1 MHSLNSHKWHT
12 ITYLNDYYVSLFWYD
27 YQCVCSS
34 QAASA
39 GSVLNHKGVES
50 LLVQSGGSAC
60 CGWRIKERPWYV
72 CLCVN
77 SIDLTDT
84 LKKRPIKWQR
94 DLILSLFSSTKQCAW
109 IPVREEAVWQH
120 RERACDCARSTGT
133 AKRRAN
139 YHFALHGYQTEWPQK
154 CLPA

>member
-1 MHSLNSHKWHT
+1 MTHYHLPEWLLCQFVLVWLSVRMFESSCLSRFSFEPQRCRILVGTKWGLCLLWLENQGET
-12 ITYLNDYYVSLFWYD
+12 LV
-27 YQCVCSS
+27 CV
-34 QAASA
+34 
-39 GSVLNHKGVES
+39 
-50 LLVQSGGSAC
+50 
-60 CGWRIKERPWYV
+60 P
-72 CLCVN
+72 LCKQYRSN
-77 SIDLTDT
+77 RH